1 MHGHAWAAS
10 SLTGSRQSRR
20 LLLFGFDRRPG
31 RIPVAVRDLLGLC
44 DRSVGAVR
52 LDAERELTGRP
63 DGETR
68 HQVVSG
74 WSPSGGN
81 AIAPCWRAS
90 CTSWSRVVSLA
101 LTSTAAIGPASR
113 WA

>member
-1 MHGHAWAAS
+1 MHGHPWAAS

-31 RIPVAVRDLLGLC
+31 RSPVAVRDLLGLF
-44 DRSVGAVR
+44 DRRVGVVR
-52 LDAERELTGRP
+52 LDAEREFTVSP

-74 WSPSGGN
+74 SSASGGN
-81 AIAPCWRAS
+81 AIAPCWSDS
-90 CTSWSRVVSLA
+90 CTSWSSVISLA
-101 LTSTAAIGPASR
+101 PMSTVGIGPANR
-113 WA
+113 